1 MSIHNNTHYSREG
14 TCFFFDGMSVGGFF
28 GWLFLHMFFF
38 VWNMGVAGIS
48 PWMVVLAV
56 LKSIYER
63 KWISHPAMFGC
74 FCPHWLVGLMPL
86 MWSIGSSCVVDAT
99 VTIVLCVGIPYALHT
114 VLFAMGYNMEEE
126 DDATESGKKATLL
139 TEGGDS
145 AAGAP
150 SQVEELR
157 LQVEDLQEQIARM
170 QEQSISSARFVQEYS
185 PLSPVP
191 VGIPAAIPE
200 GSAITEKDCTPLPEP
215 PVYQAVPTTA
225 EFRDGND
232 TRV

>member
-1 MSIHNNTHYSREG
+1 
-14 TCFFFDGMSVGGFF
+14 
-28 GWLFLHMFFF
+28 
-38 VWNMGVAGIS
+38 
-48 PWMVVLAV
+48 MVVLAV
-56 LKSIYER
+56 LKSIYKR

-114 VLFAMGYNMEEE
+114 VLFYMGFNMDDND

-139 TEGGDS
+139 TDGDNNGAGDS
-145 AAGAP
+145 ASGAP

-170 QEQSISSARFVQEYS
+170 QRLQEQNMYS

-191 VGIPAAIPE
+191 VGIPAAIPSAIPE
-200 GSAITEKDCTPLPEP
+200 GSAITE
-215 PVYQAVPTTA
+215 
-225 EFRDGND
+225 
-232 TRV
+232 